1 MPRNLA
7 YARPKDTKATFKK
20 LVSYL
25 GRHTWELLA
34 VAVLVTIAA
43 LSNLIGTYSIKYV
56 VNEAYENKDG
66 QKLALLCLWVGLIY
80 LAGALSSF
88 GYTQIIARLAQKV
101 IYEMR
106 KDMFEHIQDLPLKYF
121 DTHSF
126 GNIMSVFTNDIDSVS
141 DALNNAFASLI
152 QYFVEI
158 VGTMIFIFVLDWKL
172 SLIVFAFYILM
183 FAYIIMAGKK
193 SKHYYRLQQ
202 ETLGELSGFADEIIR
217 GQKTVKVFNHEEAA
231 LAQFKEKSARLKKSS
246 ISALT
251 YSNTMVP
258 MVMALSYVNYAIV
271 AIVGGLMA
279 YNGQLDLG
287 TISAYLVFV
296 RQTAMPINRFTGQA
310 NVLLNSLAAAE
321 RIFQII
327 GEKPESDLGQ
337 VTLARVEISKDGSF
351 TESTERT
358 GLWAWKKVESGKV
371 TYTKLCGDVRF
382 KDVVFAYREGQTI
395 LTSISLY
402 AKPGQKIALVG
413 STGAGKTTIT
423 NLINRFYDIQSG
435 QITFDGI
442 NIQDIKKDDLRK
454 SLGMV
459 LQDTHLFTG
468 TIEDNI
474 RYGKLDATSDE
485 VVKAAELA
493 NADSFIRR
501 LPQGYKTLLTA
512 DGANLSQ
519 GQRQL
524 LAIARAAISDP
535 PVLILDEA
543 TSSIDTHTEHLIQEG
558 MDKLMKGRTVFVI
571 AHRLSTVRNANAII
585 VLEHGRIIE
594 RGDHEDLLKQK
605 GRYYSLYTGQA
616 ELS

>member
-106 KDMFEHIQDLPLKYF
+106 KEMFEHIQDLPLKYF

-382 KDVVFAYREGQTI
+382 KDVVFAYREGHTI
-395 LTSISLY
+395 LNSISLY